1 MQIARQAPRTVTPTH
16 AGIGQSRGSFLL
28 RALNWLAERDR
39 HYRDART
46 LRSMP
51 DERLEDM
58 GIDRQEIERVF
69 SHL

>member
-1 MQIARQAPRTVTPTH
+1 MQIARQAPRTVAPAR
-16 AGIGQSRGSFLL
+16 AGIGQGRGSFLL

-39 HYRDART
+39 RYRDARA

-58 GIDRQEIERVF
+58 GIDRREIERVS